1 MAPARMIAATAPNPG
16 ALTQVPITYIV
27 PDPPP
32 NPILGARESGAVPV
46 SWWGA
51 TLPSTST
58 RNGSSVSS
66 TDLES
71 IRALGRVIS
80 TNPSL
85 DAAISMTSEPSW
97 GLVRM
102 AWMAPPLLI
111 R

>member
-16 ALTQVPITYIV
+16 TLTRVPITYIV

-32 NPILGARESGAVPV
+32 NSILGARESGAAPV
-46 SWWGA
+46 SRWGA
-51 TLPSTST
+51 ALPSTNT

-85 DAAISMTSEPSW
+85 DAAISMTGEPSW

-102 AWMAPPLLI
+102 AWMAPSLLI